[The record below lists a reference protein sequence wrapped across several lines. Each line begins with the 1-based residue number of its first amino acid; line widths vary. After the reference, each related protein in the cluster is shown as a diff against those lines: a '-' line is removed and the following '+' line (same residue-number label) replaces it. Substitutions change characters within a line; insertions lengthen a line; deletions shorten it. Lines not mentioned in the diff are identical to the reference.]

1 MEFHPTRQLVG
12 SDLDYA
18 RIARRVGAGDLVR
31 VRRGVVAPAAELQP
45 GQRLRRAIEATA
57 LYLNNGTWFS
67 HRSAALIHG
76 LPTLASPLTL
86 VEVIRTFG
94 GHGNKSAHVH
104 ARAASLTS
112 EEVVFV
118 DGLPVTS
125 LLRTVVDLAC
135 TVPFPEAVMVTDA
148 ALRAG
153 VDREALLAAA
163 SDRYGCRKA
172 QRAILFADPLS
183 ESPPES
189 ESRARIAMAGLPV
202 PEIQAE
208 IFSATGE
215 FIARADFLWRGK
227 RVVGEY
233 DGEGKYDGEFGVSPV
248 VAVRNARERQ
258 AALEAQGYFVLR
270 WGKDVLRIPG
280 ELERRVRHTLAMRPW
295 LPAGT

>member
-1 MEFHPTRQLVG
+1 MHPTRELVG
-12 SDLDYA
+12 NALDYA

-45 GQRLRRAIEATA
+45 SERLRRAIEATA
-57 LYLNNGTWFS
+57 LYLNAGTWFS

-76 LPTLASPLTL
+76 LPTLTTPQPL

-94 GHGNKSAHVH
+94 GHGNKSAHLH
-104 ARAASLTS
+104 ARAASLTGD
-112 EEVVFV
+112 EVAFV

-135 TVPFPEAVMVTDA
+135 TVPFPEAVVITDA

-153 VDREALLAAA
+153 VEREALFAAA
-163 SDRYGCRKA
+163 ADRYGCRKA
-172 QRAILFADPLS
+172 QRALLFADPLS

-202 PEIQAE
+202 PEIQAQ
-208 IFSATGE
+208 IFTASGE

-227 RVVGEY
+227 KVVGEY
-233 DGEGKYDGEFGVSPV
+233 DGEDKFNGEFGVLPV

-270 WGKDVLRIPG
+270 WGKDVLRKPG
-280 ELERRVRHTLAMRPW
+280 ELERRVRHTLAMRPC